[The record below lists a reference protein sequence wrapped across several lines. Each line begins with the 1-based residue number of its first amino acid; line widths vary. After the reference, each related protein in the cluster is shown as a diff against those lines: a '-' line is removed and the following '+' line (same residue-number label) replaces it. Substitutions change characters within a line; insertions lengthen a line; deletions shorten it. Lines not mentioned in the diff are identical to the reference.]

1 METKRGNGAST
12 ALRCEPAWAR
22 TRPQEA
28 HERPDLDANG
38 DPPRARISAGRW
50 PSLGR
55 ASLPQPPGFRRP
67 SAIHRGGVGRPAQRA
82 YVCGIAVEVHAK
94 VEGSLIRPE

>member
-50 PSLGR
+50 PSFMGELSPPATWLPTAERHSPGR
-55 ASLPQPPGFRRP
+55 SWPPCAAGLRLRN
-67 SAIHRGGVGRPAQRA
+67 SGGSSCESGRKPNTA
-82 YVCGIAVEVHAK
+82 
-94 VEGSLIRPE
+94 